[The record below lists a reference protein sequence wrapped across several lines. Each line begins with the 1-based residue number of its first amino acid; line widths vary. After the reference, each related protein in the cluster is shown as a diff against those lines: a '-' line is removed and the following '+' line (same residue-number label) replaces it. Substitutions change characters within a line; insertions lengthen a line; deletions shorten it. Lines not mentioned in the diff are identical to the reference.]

1 MDKALNG
8 PWVNLRCT
16 ENSLKQRPI
25 SVLRDA
31 VKGYSFIKKSG
42 HKAFDCT
49 KNTNKCEI
57 GNEESSGGK
66 HITLFGGS
74 KSQRESFG
82 KNIWDSRLSG
92 MIKILTYIQ
101 TP

>member
-57 GNEESSGGK
+57 GNEEVENISHYLVVQRAKGRVLVK
-66 HITLFGGS
+66 IFG
-74 KSQRESFG
+74 
-82 KNIWDSRLSG
+82 
-92 MIKILTYIQ
+92 
-101 TP
+101 TPDYLE